1 MAFTP
6 VSGLVGRVSEA
17 GTVIGFLK
25 SWKMTKTTAPIKV
38 YTFENTFD
46 SDLNI
51 WPTVLRGLSEA
62 KVSCEGVFDASNP
75 ADYSAGFGLSN
86 GLFVTCSF
94 ILVKLTPYGFSQV
107 SCFIDQVEFGT
118 NIDNQAATFTF
129 TATING
135 TPGKTQVAVL

>member
-94 ILVKLTPYGFSQV
+94 ILVRLTPYGFSQV
-107 SCFIDQVEFGT
+107 SNHDRTGGIRHKRQQPSCDLYRERNCQRLT
-118 NIDNQAATFTF
+118 R
-129 TATING
+129 
-135 TPGKTQVAVL
+135 